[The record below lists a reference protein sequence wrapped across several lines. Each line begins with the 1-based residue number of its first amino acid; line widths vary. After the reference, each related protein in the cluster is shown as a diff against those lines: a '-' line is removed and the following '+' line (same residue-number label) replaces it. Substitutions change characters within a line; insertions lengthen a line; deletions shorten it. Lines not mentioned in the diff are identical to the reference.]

1 MDIVSQNGPKPSAP
15 YTINTNTAATLQ
27 GTGLVP
33 QIFMGTLMIVILYIV
48 CVMIEQFYNFYKSS
62 MTIPIKLMPDSYSTE
77 DKSITVAQN
86 PLNPSANPIV
96 ISNNER
102 SGIEFTYSFFV
113 LVHPSTFR
121 TEKGLLHIFHKGFP
135 GQYPLLGPGVYM
147 RSDTNCMRVYMNTY
161 KTWNNYVEVDNFPV
175 GKWVHVAV
183 VCKGSSLQVYIN
195 GNLSKKLSFD
205 GFQAYQNYQ
214 DIICFSQRRIMVQHS
229 QYPSTDEEG
238 FQVFGAMK
246 GLFSKLYYYNYA
258 LSYTEINEQ
267 MNDGPSSKMDTASLD
282 KPPYLADNWW
292 SMNYGV

>member
-1 MDIVSQNGPKPSAP
+1 MDFVSQNGTPPPAP
-15 YTINTNTAATLQ
+15 GTLNTSTVSTLQ
-27 GTGLVP
+27 GTGIVP
-33 QIFMGTLMIVILYIV
+33 QIFMGALLIVILYIV
-48 CVMIEQFYNFYKSS
+48 CVMIEQFYSFYKSS
-62 MTIPIKLMPDSYSTE
+62 MTIPIKLMPNSYSTE

-86 PLNPSANPIV
+86 PLNPSANSIV
-96 ISNNER
+96 LSNNER

-183 VCKGSSLQVYIN
+183 VCKGSS
-195 GNLSKKLSFD
+195 
-205 GFQAYQNYQ
+205 
-214 DIICFSQRRIMVQHS
+214 